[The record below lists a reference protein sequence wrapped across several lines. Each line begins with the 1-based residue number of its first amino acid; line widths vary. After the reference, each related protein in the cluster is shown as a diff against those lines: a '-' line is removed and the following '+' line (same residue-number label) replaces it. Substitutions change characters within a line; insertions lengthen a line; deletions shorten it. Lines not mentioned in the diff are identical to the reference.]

1 MKSLLL
7 FRVDFGLMLGFITL
21 QGLCFLLGF
30 WWTYLW
36 GVCGIIFTLEF
47 GKYENKCTMVIP
59 CKSYRCMLV
68 STVGIIIGADV

>member
-1 MKSLLL
+1 
-7 FRVDFGLMLGFITL
+7 MLGFRIM

-47 GKYENKCTMVIP
+47 GNYEHKCTMVGEFLELY
-59 CKSYRCMLV
+59 SH
-68 STVGIIIGADV
+68 